1 MKYDCFTFFNEL
13 DLLELRLNI
22 LKDVVD
28 KFVLVEAT
36 RTQNNQEKPLYYEEN
51 KERYKEFNDRIIH
64 VMVNDFPNELGKWT
78 IENHQRNCI
87 SRGLKECNPDDLII
101 ISDLDEIPDP
111 KLLNKI
117 VDSEKIIAFDLNCF
131 QYYLNDLVFGLPW
144 DHGCKILTYKNFQ
157 TILDDDGCDHG
168 ALDEKVNIG
177 TTASKIRLYSGPR
190 QKRYDNAGWHFS
202 YMGGD
207 EAILKKLQS
216 TCEGTTKATL
226 EAVKIFRL
234 SNKSP
239 VCKLIPVIIDKS
251 FPEYL
256 VSNMSKYSDFVLPN
270 ARFRA
275 KNILFFHNLYI
286 KTEKIIKRIT
296 KNFTADKIF
305 KSNKKEAKL
314 K

>member
-36 RTQNNQEKPLYYEEN
+36 RTQNNQEKPLYYNEN

-64 VMVNDFPNELGKWT
+64 VIVDDFPNELGKWT

-101 ISDLDEIPDP
+101 ISDLDEIPNP
-111 KLLNKI
+111 ELLKTI
-117 VDSEKIIAFDLNCF
+117 VNPEKIIAFDLNCF
-131 QYYLNDLVFGLPW
+131 HHYVNNLTFGLPW
-144 DHGCKILTYKNFQ
+144 DHGCKIVTYKNFQ
-157 TILDDDGCDHG
+157 KILNDDGCDHG
-168 ALDEKVNIG
+168 ALDEKVNTG

-202 YMGGD
+202 YLGKD
-207 EAILKKLQS
+207 EAVFKKMQAI
-216 TCEGTTKATL
+216 CEGDVNVKQ
-226 EAVKIFRL
+226 EAIKYFRA
-234 SNKSP
+234 NK
-239 VCKLIPVIIDKS
+239 KYAQFNLIPVIIDES
-251 FPEYL
+251 YPDYL
-256 VSNMSKYSDFVLPN
+256 VLNISKYPHLVLPD
-270 ARFRA
+270 A
-275 KNILFFHNLYI
+275 KFKAKTVLHFHNLYI

-305 KSNKKEAKL
+305 RRNK
-314 K
+314 